1 MGRITDCFDKLSAEG
16 RTGLVPYLTV
26 GYPTLAETPDLVA
39 AAVAGGACMVELGV
53 PFSDPLADGA
63 TIQRAGAAAL
73 NQGVHLSDSLLVTKA
88 LRAKGVTVPLLFM
101 GYYNT
106 FLSFGLPA
114 FCQQAKEA
122 GADGVICVDLPPEE
136 AEPFLSAA
144 ASQGLNLIF
153 LLAPTSTD
161 ERLRRVA
168 EVAQGFIYC
177 VSLAGVTGARTQLR
191 EGLPDFIARVREHTK
206 LPLAVG
212 FGISTPEHVAAV
224 GELVETA
231 VVGSAL
237 IDVIDK
243 SAPGERPEAVQ
254 AFVATLA
261 GATPAK
267 A

>member
-1 MGRITDCFDKLSAEG
+1 MGRITDCFEKLQAEG
-16 RTGLVPYLTV
+16 RTGLAPYLTV

-39 AAVAGGACMVELGV
+39 AAVAGGACMVELGI

-63 TIQRAGAAAL
+63 TIQRASAAAL
-73 NQGVHLSDSLLVTKA
+73 NQGVHISDSLLAAKA
-88 LRAKGVTVPLLFM
+88 VRAKGVTVPLLFM

-144 ASQGLNLIF
+144 ASQGLSLIF

-177 VSLAGVTGARTQLR
+177 VSLAGVTGARSQLR
-191 EGLPDFIARVREHTK
+191 QGLPEFIARVREHTK